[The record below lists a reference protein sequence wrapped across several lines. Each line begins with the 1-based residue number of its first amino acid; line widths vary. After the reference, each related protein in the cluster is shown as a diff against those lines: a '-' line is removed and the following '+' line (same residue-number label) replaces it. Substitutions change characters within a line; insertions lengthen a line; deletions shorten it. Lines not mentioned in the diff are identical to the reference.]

1 MSARNMT
8 GRHAADDS
16 ELPPSREELR
26 RRRRQKARRR
36 MLRRLTALL
45 LVGVLTVVLWQ
56 NWDTLAPD
64 KLLARWQD
72 SMTDSGDGW
81 PVDIAGASVTGLTRA
96 ASYTVAVS
104 DSYLTY
110 YNDRGGEANRYPC
123 NYAAP
128 LLRSAGRYVLL
139 AQQNGQQARL
149 STRSLQL
156 AEVTAPEKIIAVAL
170 NEKGQFAV
178 LTQGTQG
185 YTVQVTVYD
194 RKGVP
199 LYSRSR
205 NLLATDVALSA
216 DGRQVALLSVEAE
229 NGVLHSVVEA
239 FSLSSTDAE
248 ALISYTAQDTL
259 LYRLAYQRNGRLAAV
274 GENGALV
281 LDNSGN
287 PPEIYSA
294 GDGRV
299 LGYAAGDNCLALAVR
314 RYGDTTDG
322 QVTVLD
328 GAGRER
334 CTVPFTGEFRH
345 LSADGHRF
353 LLLTNGQ
360 AQIIT
365 TAGAGKS
372 ATLAA
377 DGQQAVLSG
386 NSAIVLGLNA
396 IQSYPLS

>member
-1 MSARNMT
+1 M
-8 GRHAADDS
+8 
-16 ELPPSREELR
+16 
-26 RRRRQKARRR
+26 
-36 MLRRLTALL
+36 
-45 LVGVLTVVLWQ
+45 
-56 NWDTLAPD
+56 
-64 KLLARWQD
+64 
-72 SMTDSGDGW
+72 
-81 PVDIAGASVTGLTRA
+81 
-96 ASYTVAVS
+96 
-104 DSYLTY
+104 
-110 YNDRGGEANRYPC
+110 
-123 NYAAP
+123 
-128 LLRSAGRYVLL
+128 
-139 AQQNGQQARL
+139 
-149 STRSLQL
+149 
-156 AEVTAPEKIIAVAL
+156 TAPEKIIAVAL